1 MLVKLPSGAT
11 TPLEVPNLPA
21 LLAARG
27 DLTAI
32 AAASFAHEE
41 VEVDELLGSDLYFI
55 AEWALTEF
63 AGGDEVLELALVSQS
78 PVGRPVAQVLGLS
91 DLRLAW
97 ALERALF
104 LRMADSGTAPP
115 ASDDEDVSA

>member
-1 MLVKLPSGAT
+1 MLVTLPSGAT
-11 TPLEVPNLPA
+11 APLEVPNLPA

-27 DLTAI
+27 DLMAI

-55 AEWALTEF
+55 AEWALDAF
-63 AGGDEVLELALVSQS
+63 AAGDEGKELAIVCGAWGRS
-78 PVGRPVAQVLGLS
+78 PAQVIGLA
-91 DLRLAW
+91 DLSLAW
-97 ALERALF
+97 AFERALF
-104 LRMADSGTAPP
+104 LRMADSAAAPP